1 MKTFLLVVVLA
12 LTPHLAQAF
21 AFDNSMLML
30 RCPGRGSIE
39 VILHRY
45 EHTQEAWGN
54 EEFETGG
61 GQIRRGNV
69 VIFPF
74 ANLDRM
80 IYDQMTHAFGFWY
93 AREARF
99 VRCQLQS
106 IRNAWPVDIPY
117 FRE

>member
-12 LTPHLAQAF
+12 LIPRLAYAF
-21 AFDNSMLML
+21 AFDNSVLML

-54 EEFETGG
+54 DEFETGG
-61 GQIRRGNV
+61 GHMKRGSL
-69 VIFPF
+69 VIFQF

-80 IYDQMTHAFGFWY
+80 IYDQMTQSFGFWY
-93 AREARF
+93 AREAQF
-99 VRCQLQS
+99 VHCQLQS
-106 IRNAWPVDIPY
+106 IRNAWPVDLPY
-117 FRE
+117 FHE